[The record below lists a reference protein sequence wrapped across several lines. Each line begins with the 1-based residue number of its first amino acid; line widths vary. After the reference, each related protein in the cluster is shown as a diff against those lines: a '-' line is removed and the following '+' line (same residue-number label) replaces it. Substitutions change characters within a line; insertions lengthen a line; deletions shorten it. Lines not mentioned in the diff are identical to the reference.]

1 MSVRKTIWGKKISV
15 FAIVGLTHFRF
26 FLCAFFFILVG
37 LLPCFLPAREL
48 FESGVQLLGLYQI
61 MMISD
66 IDRVFVLAT
75 VFSLNLIVLPL
86 VAWLAEFQSG
96 PVFAKGVCV
105 LLEVLFDKAFAI
117 AGVGETFFVVW
128 WSYYM
133 YHAVL

>member
-1 MSVRKTIWGKKISV
+1 
-15 FAIVGLTHFRF
+15 
-26 FLCAFFFILVG
+26 
-37 LLPCFLPAREL
+37 
-48 FESGVQLLGLYQI
+48 

-117 AGVGETFFVVW
+117 AGVGETFFVVKKRFQDCPPKGW
-128 WSYYM
+128 DKRM
-133 YHAVL
+133 IAHAIIKTNEKQQSRKYFSCFEPKSTCIFTIMQ